1 MTTTDQAYRERFLT
15 RSRLIDYLDDLNTSI
30 GAVADTL
37 YITPQ
42 PGIIPGW
49 EWLPPAALS
58 SPNGLVLVSG
68 PAGQVAL
75 GAPFAIDIE
84 DGDRMADGPY
94 FGPLIESLT
103 RRHTIAFILL
113 RLGSFAVGVAKDE
126 MLVSSKTGTRY
137 VKGRHRKGG
146 QSQRRF
152 ERNREVWIAR
162 LYDKLCKTAQDRLG
176 PFERDLDAIA
186 IGGDRHVLEGFTKRC
201 HFADELRRRLPN
213 IDVAVDRPGLKS
225 LERAVV
231 RVWGC
236 HVWEAELQSGNY

>member
-1 MTTTDQAYRERFLT
+1 MTATNQSYRERFLT
-15 RSRLIDYLDDLNTSI
+15 RSRLIDYLGDLNTNT
-30 GAVADTL
+30 GAVTDTL
-37 YITPQ
+37 YVTPH

-58 SPNGLVLVSG
+58 CPNGLVLVSG
-68 PAGQVAL
+68 PSRQAAF
-75 GAPFAIDIE
+75 GAPFAIDID

-94 FGPLIESLT
+94 FGPFVESLT
-103 RRHTIAFILL
+103 RRQTIAFILL

-126 MLVSSKTGTRY
+126 KLVSSKTGTRY

-162 LYDKLCKTAQDRLG
+162 LYDKLCKTALDRIG
-176 PFERDLDAIA
+176 PFERDLDALA
-186 IGGDRHVLEGFTKRC
+186 IGGDRHVLEDFTKRC
-201 HFADELRRRLPN
+201 GFADGLRRRLPN
-213 IDVAVDRPGLKS
+213 IEVPVDRPGLKS

-231 RVWGC
+231 TAWGC
-236 HVWEAELQSGNY
+236 HVWEAEPSSENN